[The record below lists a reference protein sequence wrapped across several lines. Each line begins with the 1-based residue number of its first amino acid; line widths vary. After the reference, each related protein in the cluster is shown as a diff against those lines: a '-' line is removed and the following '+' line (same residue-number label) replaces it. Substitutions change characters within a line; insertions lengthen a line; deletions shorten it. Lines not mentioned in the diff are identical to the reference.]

1 MQGPGA
7 GGAKGNNAASLRGD
21 GDAPARGGG
30 GGRGRIPDTSR
41 RAGADRDRRSRR
53 CPRGRARGPGAGRP
67 RYRPDGHQGR
77 GGSLVHGGG
86 PPALGRGA
94 RGQGPGPRGSS
105 RLAAFRR
112 RPARPPGDVARGVQG
127 LSPGARRGTGRPGE
141 AEPAAQRRS
150 TPVVHGGHGGGAD
163 RSRRLPGEQAR
174 GSADPQGPHPRSRER
189 VLALPALHLP
199 RRQGEGARDPRA
211 LMAHG
216 VIRAAPPESLRE
228 RARLTLQY
236 LKYLPRTFS
245 LVRESSRAFAAGMI
259 ALLIGQ
265 AALPAAMA
273 WVGKLIVDA
282 VVAAAR
288 GGDPAQRWQVLRL
301 VALEAGLMA
310 VSAAMSRGE
319 SFRLNTWRAPEGRR
333 QNYLEWIL
341 TRDSHV
347 KEVKLFDLAP
357 LVLRRYRA
365 LFKKFYAEDRSLA
378 LRKGAAGLALGFVSL
393 AAFYG
398 AYAFMAVRAAMGAIT
413 LGDLT
418 LYLSVFR
425 QGQTAIQSALASI
438 GSLYEDGLFMSNLFA
453 YLDIGTGGELPR
465 RIPPLT
471 PAHARAQEILFR
483 DVSFRYPGTD
493 KWVLRGVSLRL
504 AAGEKMALVGENGAG
519 KSTLIKLLMRLY
531 DPSEGSIL
539 YGGTDLRDMDVRDLR
554 DRIGVL
560 FQDFVRY
567 QWTAREN
574 VGIGWVPALEDRA
587 RVERAIEDGG
597 GRSLIEQ
604 LPQKIDTMLGGWFE
618 EGHEL
623 SGGQWQKIA
632 LARAFMRDS
641 EVLVL
646 DEPTASLDAE
656 AEHELFVRLQQL
668 AADRTAILISH
679 RFSTVRRADRI
690 AVLQE
695 GRVEELGTH
704 EELLAR
710 NGRYAHLFR
719 LQASGYVS

>member
-1 MQGPGA
+1 MP
-7 GGAKGNNAASLRGD
+7 
-21 GDAPARGGG
+21 
-30 GGRGRIPDTSR
+30 
-41 RAGADRDRRSRR
+41 
-53 CPRGRARGPGAGRP
+53 
-67 RYRPDGHQGR
+67 
-77 GGSLVHGGG
+77 HG
-86 PPALGRGA
+86 LK
-94 RGQGPGPRGSS
+94 
-105 RLAAFRR
+105 
-112 RPARPPGDVARGVQG
+112 
-127 LSPGARRGTGRPGE
+127 
-141 AEPAAQRRS
+141 
-150 TPVVHGGHGGGAD
+150 
-163 RSRRLPGEQAR
+163 
-174 GSADPQGPHPRSRER
+174 
-189 VLALPALHLP
+189 ALPPH
-199 RRQGEGARDPRA
+199 
-211 LMAHG
+211 
-216 VIRAAPPESLRE
+216 SLRE
-228 RARLTLQY
+228 RARLTLEY
-236 LKYLPRTFS
+236 LRYLPRTFA

-259 ALLIGQ
+259 VLLLGQ

-288 GGDPAQRWQVLRL
+288 SGDAAQRWHVLRL
-301 VALEAGLMA
+301 VGLEAGLMA
-310 VSAAMSRGE
+310 LSTAMSRGQSLLRDLMRASLGNHVNTLILEKAATLELRHFEDADFYDKMQNARREASIRPLSMALETASLLQQLLILISYAALLVRLSPWSVLLIVIASVPSFIAEARFSGE

-357 LVLRRYRA
+357 LVLSRYRA
-365 LFKKFYAEDRSLA
+365 LFEKFYAEDRSLA
-378 LRKGAAGLALGFVSL
+378 LRKGAAGIALGLLSL

-398 AYAFMAVRAAMGAIT
+398 AYAFMAVRAALGAIT

-425 QGQTAIQSALASI
+425 QGQSSIQSALASI

-453 YLDIGTGGELPR
+453 YLDIGTGGEKPR
-465 RIPPLT
+465 RLPPLA
-471 PAHARAQEILFR
+471 PPRARAQEIEFR

-493 KWVLRGVSLRL
+493 KWVLRGISLRL
-504 AAGEKMALVGENGAG
+504 AAGEKVALVGENGAG

-539 YGGTDLRDMDVRDLR
+539 YGGVDLRDMDARDLR

-574 VGIGWVPALEDRA
+574 VGIGWVPALENRQ
-587 RVERAIEDGG
+587 RIERAIEEGG
-597 GRSLIEQ
+597 ARPVIEQ
-604 LPQKIDTMLGGWFE
+604 LPQRLDTMLGGWFE
-618 EGHEL
+618 DGHEL

-646 DEPTASLDAE
+646 DEPTAALDAE

-690 AVLQE
+690 AVIQE

-704 EELLAR
+704 AELLAR

>member
-1 MQGPGA
+1 M
-7 GGAKGNNAASLRGD
+7 
-21 GDAPARGGG
+21 
-30 GGRGRIPDTSR
+30 
-41 RAGADRDRRSRR
+41 
-53 CPRGRARGPGAGRP
+53 
-67 RYRPDGHQGR
+67 
-77 GGSLVHGGG
+77 
-86 PPALGRGA
+86 
-94 RGQGPGPRGSS
+94 
-105 RLAAFRR
+105 
-112 RPARPPGDVARGVQG
+112 
-127 LSPGARRGTGRPGE
+127 
-141 AEPAAQRRS
+141 
-150 TPVVHGGHGGGAD
+150 
-163 RSRRLPGEQAR
+163 
-174 GSADPQGPHPRSRER
+174 
-189 VLALPALHLP
+189 ALP
-199 RRQGEGARDPRA
+199 
-211 LMAHG
+211 
-216 VIRAAPPESLRE
+216 PPPQSLRE

-236 LKYLPRTFS
+236 LRYLPRTFA
-245 LVRESSRAFAAGMI
+245 LVRESSRAFAVGMI

-265 AALPAAMA
+265 AALPAAMV

-288 GGDPAQRWQVLRL
+288 SGDPLQRWEVLRL

-310 VSAAMSRGE
+310 LSTAMSRGQSLLRDLMRASLGNHVNTLILEKAATLELRHFEDADFYDKMQNARREASNRPLSMALETASLLQQLLILVSYAILLVRLSPWSVLLIAAASVPSFIAEARYSGE

-347 KEVKLFDLAP
+347 KEVKLFNLAP

-365 LFKKFYAEDRSLA
+365 LFEKFYAEDRSLA
-378 LRKGAAGLALGFVSL
+378 LRKSIAGIALGLVSL

-425 QGQTAIQSALASI
+425 QGQSSIQSALASI

-465 RIPPLT
+465 RLPPLT
-471 PAHARAQEILFR
+471 PARRRAQEIEFR
-483 DVSFRYPGTD
+483 DVSFRYPEND

-504 AAGEKMALVGENGAG
+504 APGEKMALVGENGAG

-531 DPSEGSIL
+531 DPSEGAIY
-539 YGGTDLRDMDVRDLR
+539 YGGVDLRDMDVRDLR

-574 VGIGWVPALEDRA
+574 VGVGWVPALEDRT
-587 RVERAIEDGG
+587 RVERAVEDGG
-597 GRSLIEQ
+597 ARSVIEQ

-618 EGHEL
+618 EGQEL

-646 DEPTASLDAE
+646 DEPTAALDAE
-656 AEHELFVRLQQL
+656 AEHELFARLQQL
-668 AADRTAILISH
+668 AAERTAILISH

-690 AVLQE
+690 AVIE
-695 GRVEELGTH
+695 KGRVEELGTH

>member
-1 MQGPGA
+1 
-7 GGAKGNNAASLRGD
+7 
-21 GDAPARGGG
+21 
-30 GGRGRIPDTSR
+30 
-41 RAGADRDRRSRR
+41 
-53 CPRGRARGPGAGRP
+53 
-67 RYRPDGHQGR
+67 
-77 GGSLVHGGG
+77 
-86 PPALGRGA
+86 
-94 RGQGPGPRGSS
+94 
-105 RLAAFRR
+105 
-112 RPARPPGDVARGVQG
+112 
-127 LSPGARRGTGRPGE
+127 
-141 AEPAAQRRS
+141 
-150 TPVVHGGHGGGAD
+150 
-163 RSRRLPGEQAR
+163 
-174 GSADPQGPHPRSRER
+174 
-189 VLALPALHLP
+189 
-199 RRQGEGARDPRA
+199 
-211 LMAHG
+211 MAHG
-216 VIRAAPPESLRE
+216 SVRTLPPASLRE

-236 LKYLPRTFS
+236 LRYLPRTFA
-245 LVRESSRAFAAGMI
+245 LVRESSRAFAVGLI
-259 ALLIGQ
+259 ALLLGQ

-288 GGDPAQRWQVLRL
+288 SGDSAQRWHVLRL

-310 VSAAMSRGE
+310 VSTAMSRGQALLRDLMRASLGNHVNTLILEKAATLELRHFEDADFYDKMQNARREASIRPLSMALETASLLQQLLILASYAVLLARLSPWSVLLIVAASVPSFIAEARFSGE

-365 LFKKFYAEDRSLA
+365 LFEKFYAEDRSLA
-378 LRKGAAGLALGFVSL
+378 LRKGAAGVVLGLVSL
-393 AAFYG
+393 TAFYG
-398 AYAFMAVRAAMGAIT
+398 AYAFMAVRAALGAIT

-453 YLDIGTGGELPR
+453 YLDIGTGGEQPR
-465 RIPPLT
+465 RLPPAT
-471 PAHARAQEILFR
+471 PARARAQAIEFK
-483 DVSFRYPGTD
+483 DVSFHYPGNE

-531 DPSEGSIL
+531 DPTEGAIY
-539 YGGTDLRDMDVRDLR
+539 YGGVDLR

-574 VGIGWVPALEDRA
+574 VGVGWVPALDDRA
-587 RVERAIEDGG
+587 RVERAVDDGG
-597 GRSLIEQ
+597 ARKLIEQ
-604 LPQKIDTMLGGWFE
+604 LPQKLDTMLGGWFE

-641 EVLVL
+641 EVLIL
-646 DEPTASLDAE
+646 DEPTAALDAE

-668 AADRTAILISH
+668 AAERTAILISH

-690 AVLQE
+690 AVLQH
-695 GRVEELGTH
+695 GQVEELGTH
-704 EELLAR
+704 EQLLAR

-719 LQASGYVS
+719 LQAAGYVS

>member
-1 MQGPGA
+1 
-7 GGAKGNNAASLRGD
+7 
-21 GDAPARGGG
+21 
-30 GGRGRIPDTSR
+30 
-41 RAGADRDRRSRR
+41 
-53 CPRGRARGPGAGRP
+53 
-67 RYRPDGHQGR
+67 
-77 GGSLVHGGG
+77 
-86 PPALGRGA
+86 
-94 RGQGPGPRGSS
+94 
-105 RLAAFRR
+105 
-112 RPARPPGDVARGVQG
+112 
-127 LSPGARRGTGRPGE
+127 
-141 AEPAAQRRS
+141 
-150 TPVVHGGHGGGAD
+150 
-163 RSRRLPGEQAR
+163 
-174 GSADPQGPHPRSRER
+174 
-189 VLALPALHLP
+189 
-199 RRQGEGARDPRA
+199 
-211 LMAHG
+211 MAHG
-216 VIRAAPPESLRE
+216 VKAPPPESLRE
-228 RARLTLQY
+228 RARLTLQH
-236 LKYLPRTFS
+236 LRYLPRTFA
-245 LVRESSRAFAAGMI
+245 LVKESSRAFAAGMI
-259 ALLIGQ
+259 ALLLGQ

-288 GGDPAQRWQVLRL
+288 SGDPAQRWHVLRL

-310 VSAAMSRGE
+310 VSTAMSRGQALLRDLMRASLGNHVNTLILEKAATLELRHFEDAGFYDKMQNARREASIRPLSMALETASLLQQLLILASYAALLVRLSPWSVLLIVVASVPSFIAEARFSGE

-357 LVLRRYRA
+357 LVLRRYKA
-365 LFKKFYAEDRSLA
+365 LFEKFYAEDRALA
-378 LRKGAAGLALGFVSL
+378 LRKGAAGIALGLLSL

-398 AYAFMAVRAAMGAIT
+398 AYAFMAVRAALGAIT

-425 QGQTAIQSALASI
+425 QGQSSIQSALASI
-438 GSLYEDGLFMSNLFA
+438 GSLYEDGLFMSNLFD
-453 YLDIGTGGELPR
+453 YLDIGTGGEQPR
-465 RIPPLT
+465 RLPPLS
-471 PAHARAQEILFR
+471 PAPARSQEIEFR
-483 DVSFRYPGTD
+483 DVSFRYPGSE

-531 DPSEGSIL
+531 DPSEGAIL
-539 YGGTDLRDMDVRDLR
+539 YGGVDLRDMDARDLR

-574 VGIGWVPALEDRA
+574 VGIGWVPALDDRP
-587 RVERAIEDGG
+587 RIERAVDEGG
-597 GRSLIEQ
+597 ARQVIEQ

-618 EGHEL
+618 EGQEL

-632 LARAFMRDS
+632 LARAFMRHS

-646 DEPTASLDAE
+646 DEPTAALDAE

-668 AADRTAILISH
+668 AADRTAIVISH

-710 NGRYAHLFR
+710 GGRYAHLFK

>member
-1 MQGPGA
+1 MRGESIKILKGNQQERARPAAGRGRRVKGPGG
-7 GGAKGNNAASLRGD
+7 GGAKGPAAPGA
-21 GDAPARGGG
+21 GEGGVPPAGRR
-30 GGRGRIPDTSR
+30 GRGRGRVP
-41 RAGADRDRRSRR
+41 RADRGASADRDRRARR
-53 CPRGRARGPGAGRP
+53 CPRGRARGSGADRP
-67 RYRPDGHQGR
+67 RYGHDGHQGR
-77 GGSLVHGGG
+77 GRSLVHGGG
-86 PPALGRGA
+86 PPALGRRAG
-94 RGQGPGPRGSS
+94 GQGPGPRRSG
-105 RLAAFRR
+105 RLTTFRR
-112 RPARPPGDVARGVQG
+112 RAARTPGDVARSVQG
-127 LSPGARRGTGRPGE
+127 LPPGPRRGTGRRGE
-141 AEPAAQRRS
+141 AQPAPQRRG
-150 TPVVHGGHGGGAD
+150 TPVVHGGHGGRAD
-163 RSRRLPGEQAR
+163 RSHRLPGDRGR
-174 GSADPQGPHPRSRER
+174 GSADPQAPHPRSRER

-216 VIRAAPPESLRE
+216 VIRAASPESLRE

-288 GGDPAQRWQVLRL
+288 SGDPAQRWQVLRL

-310 VSAAMSRGE
+310 VSTAMSRGQALLRDLMRASLGNHVNTLILEKAATLELRHFEDADFYDKMQNARREASIRPLSMALETASLLQQLLILASYAVLLARLSPWSVLLIVAASVPSFIAEARFSGE

-347 KEVKLFDLAP
+347 KEVKLFNLAP

-365 LFKKFYAEDRSLA
+365 LFEKFYAEDRSLA
-378 LRKGAAGLALGFVSL
+378 LRKSIAGIALGLVSL

-398 AYAFMAVRAAMGAIT
+398 AYAWMAVRAALGAIT

-471 PAHARAQEILFR
+471 PAHARAQEIVFR

-539 YGGTDLRDMDVRDLR
+539 YGGHGS
-554 DRIGVL
+554 I
-560 FQDFVRY
+560 
-567 QWTAREN
+567 
-574 VGIGWVPALEDRA
+574 
-587 RVERAIEDGG
+587 
-597 GRSLIEQ
+597 
-604 LPQKIDTMLGGWFE
+604 
-618 EGHEL
+618 
-623 SGGQWQKIA
+623 
-632 LARAFMRDS
+632 
-641 EVLVL
+641 
-646 DEPTASLDAE
+646 
-656 AEHELFVRLQQL
+656 
-668 AADRTAILISH
+668 
-679 RFSTVRRADRI
+679 
-690 AVLQE
+690 
-695 GRVEELGTH
+695 
-704 EELLAR
+704 
-710 NGRYAHLFR
+710 
-719 LQASGYVS
+719 

>member
-1 MQGPGA
+1 
-7 GGAKGNNAASLRGD
+7 
-21 GDAPARGGG
+21 
-30 GGRGRIPDTSR
+30 
-41 RAGADRDRRSRR
+41 
-53 CPRGRARGPGAGRP
+53 
-67 RYRPDGHQGR
+67 
-77 GGSLVHGGG
+77 
-86 PPALGRGA
+86 
-94 RGQGPGPRGSS
+94 
-105 RLAAFRR
+105 
-112 RPARPPGDVARGVQG
+112 
-127 LSPGARRGTGRPGE
+127 
-141 AEPAAQRRS
+141 
-150 TPVVHGGHGGGAD
+150 
-163 RSRRLPGEQAR
+163 
-174 GSADPQGPHPRSRER
+174 
-189 VLALPALHLP
+189 
-199 RRQGEGARDPRA
+199 
-211 LMAHG
+211 MAHG
-216 VIRAAPPESLRE
+216 SVRVVPPATLRE

-236 LKYLPRTFS
+236 LKYLPRTFA
-245 LVRESSRAFAAGMI
+245 LVRESSRAFAVGLI

-288 GGDPAQRWQVLRL
+288 GGDPAQRWHVLRL

-310 VSAAMSRGE
+310 VSTAMSRGQSLLRDLMRASLGNHVNTLILEKAAALELRHFEDADFYDKMQNARREASFRPLSMALETASMLQQFLILASYAVLLARLSPWSVLLIVAASVPAFIAEARFSGE

-347 KEVKLFDLAP
+347 KEVKLFNLAP
-357 LVLRRYRA
+357 LVLGRYRA
-365 LFKKFYAEDRSLA
+365 LFDKFYDEDRSLA
-378 LRKGAAGLALGFVSL
+378 LRKGAAGLVLGLVSL
-393 AAFYG
+393 TAFYG
-398 AYAFMAVRAAMGAIT
+398 AYAFMAVRAALGAIT

-438 GSLYEDGLFMSNLFA
+438 GSLYEDGLFMSNLFT
-453 YLDIGTGGELPR
+453 YLDIGTGGEQPR
-465 RIPPLT
+465 RLPPLS
-471 PAHARAQEILFR
+471 PARARSQEIEFR
-483 DVSFRYPGTD
+483 NVSFRYPGTEN
-493 KWVLRGVSLRL
+493 WVLRGVTLRL
-504 AAGEKMALVGENGAG
+504 SPGEKLALVGENGAG
-519 KSTLIKLLMRLY
+519 KSTLVKLLMRLY
-531 DPSEGSIL
+531 DPSEGAIL

-574 VGIGWVPALEDRA
+574 VGVGWVPALDDRA
-587 RVERAIEDGG
+587 RVERAVDDGG
-597 GRSLIEQ
+597 ARKLIDE
-604 LPQKIDTMLGGWFE
+604 LPQKLDTMLGGWFE

-646 DEPTASLDAE
+646 DEPTAALDAE
-656 AEHELFVRLQQL
+656 AEHELFGRLQQL
-668 AADRTAILISH
+668 AAERTAILISH

-690 AVLQE
+690 AVLQH
-695 GRVEELGTH
+695 GQVEELGTH
-704 EELLAR
+704 EQLLER

-719 LQASGYVS
+719 LQAAGYVS

>member
-1 MQGPGA
+1 M
-7 GGAKGNNAASLRGD
+7 
-21 GDAPARGGG
+21 
-30 GGRGRIPDTSR
+30 
-41 RAGADRDRRSRR
+41 
-53 CPRGRARGPGAGRP
+53 
-67 RYRPDGHQGR
+67 
-77 GGSLVHGGG
+77 
-86 PPALGRGA
+86 
-94 RGQGPGPRGSS
+94 
-105 RLAAFRR
+105 
-112 RPARPPGDVARGVQG
+112 
-127 LSPGARRGTGRPGE
+127 
-141 AEPAAQRRS
+141 
-150 TPVVHGGHGGGAD
+150 
-163 RSRRLPGEQAR
+163 
-174 GSADPQGPHPRSRER
+174 
-189 VLALPALHLP
+189 ALP
-199 RRQGEGARDPRA
+199 
-211 LMAHG
+211 
-216 VIRAAPPESLRE
+216 PPPQSLRE

-236 LKYLPRTFS
+236 LRYLPRTFA
-245 LVRESSRAFAAGMI
+245 LVRESSRAFAVGMI

-265 AALPAAMA
+265 AALPAAMV

-288 GGDPAQRWQVLRL
+288 SGDPAQRWEVLRL

-310 VSAAMSRGE
+310 LSTAMSRGQSLLRDLMRASLGNHVNTLILEKAATLELRHFEDADFYDKMQNARREASNRPLSMALETASLLQQFLILVSYAILLVRLSPWSVLLIAAASVPSFIAEARYSGE

-347 KEVKLFDLAP
+347 KEVKLFNLAP

-365 LFKKFYAEDRSLA
+365 LFEKFYAEDRSLA
-378 LRKGAAGLALGFVSL
+378 LRKSIAGIALGLVSL

-425 QGQTAIQSALASI
+425 QGQSSIQSALASI

-465 RIPPLT
+465 RLPPLT
-471 PAHARAQEILFR
+471 PPRTRTQEIEFR
-483 DVSFRYPGTD
+483 DVSFRYPGSD

-504 AAGEKMALVGENGAG
+504 APGEKMALVGENGAG

-531 DPSEGSIL
+531 DPTEGAIY
-539 YGGTDLRDMDVRDLR
+539 YGGVDLR

-574 VGIGWVPALEDRA
+574 VGVGWVPALEDRT
-587 RVERAIEDGG
+587 RVERAVEDGG
-597 GRSLIEQ
+597 ARSVIEQ

-618 EGHEL
+618 DGQEL

-646 DEPTASLDAE
+646 DEPTAALDAE
-656 AEHELFVRLQQL
+656 AEHELFARLQQL
-668 AADRTAILISH
+668 AAERTAILISH

-690 AVLQE
+690 AVIE
-695 GRVEELGTH
+695 KGRVEELGTH
-704 EELLAR
+704 DELLAR
-710 NGRYAHLFR
+710 KGRYAHLFR